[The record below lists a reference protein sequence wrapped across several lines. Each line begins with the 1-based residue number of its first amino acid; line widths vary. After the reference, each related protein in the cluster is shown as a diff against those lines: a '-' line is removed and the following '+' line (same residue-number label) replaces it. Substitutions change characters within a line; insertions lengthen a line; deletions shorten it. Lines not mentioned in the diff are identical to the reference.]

1 MDMRFGKVIKHIV
14 FWALFLLLWSLHDF
28 NYHDDLLENLET
40 NVFAF
45 IPYAGL
51 VYFNLYFLM
60 PRFLLKRKVTG
71 YVLLL
76 TGSIIIT
83 TLLSSHYLS
92 FYFGSINI
100 HQPTANFFI
109 SFPGKIAIATEVI
122 LSLCLSMTLFLIDE
136 WYRKD
141 RLMHEIEQKQLETEL
156 NLLKH
161 QINPHFLFNSLNSIY
176 VMLGKHLESGKKML
190 LQFSEILSHQLYEA
204 NKKSITLK
212 SEFENLQ
219 NYIDIESTR
228 HGDFA
233 KVAYSFPESSEKLT
247 IAPMLLL
254 PLVENAFK
262 HGQSSTG
269 YGINVDANVEFGHT
283 LSFTVENSVFNGQ
296 NQRFLGESKG
306 IGLANVK
313 RRLELIYPNR
323 HILDIASKNATFKVH
338 LKVQLHENEM
348 FDS

>member
-1 MDMRFGKVIKHIV
+1 MDMRFGKMIKHII
-14 FWALFLLLWSLHDF
+14 FWVLFLLLWSLHDL
-28 NYHDDLLENLET
+28 NYHEDLLENLET

-45 IPYAGL
+45 VPYAGL

-60 PRFLLKRKVTG
+60 PKFLLKKKVSG
-71 YVLLL
+71 YVVLLI
-76 TGSIIIT
+76 TSIIIT
-83 TLLSSHYLS
+83 TLLSSYYLS
-92 FYFGSINI
+92 FYFRTINI
-100 HQPTANFFI
+100 YLPTADFFI
-109 SFPGKIAIATEVI
+109 SLPGKIAIATEVI

-141 RLMHEIEQKQLETEL
+141 RLMREIEQKQLETEL
-156 NLLKH
+156 NLLKN

-176 VMLGKHLESGKKML
+176 VMLGKNLNSGKKML
-190 LQFSEILSHQLYEA
+190 LQFSEILSYQLYEA
-204 NKKSITLK
+204 NKKSIALK

-219 NYIDIESTR
+219 NYIDIESIR
-228 HGDFA
+228 HEDLA
-233 KVAYSFPESSEKLT
+233 TVSYSFPGNSEKLA

-262 HGQSSTG
+262 HGQSSSG
-269 YGINVDANVEFGHT
+269 YGIRINADVEFGHT
-283 LSFTVENSVFNGQ
+283 LSFTVENSVSNGP
-296 NQRFLGESKG
+296 NQKSPKESDG